1 MPLPRLRLRLRLRPK
16 ILLYASSLLVALIAT
31 MLVFVD
37 WQSQRFVNHQL
48 ATDLEQGRRRALE
61 ASGERFERLNYLAHN
76 LASYPDLKA
85 LLGTADTPTIRDF
98 LETHRAENGL
108 DLLVAF
114 DPTGK
119 VVART
124 DAAEAIALPDGKRW
138 VESLL
143 AGGQA
148 RGFLTVNGRV
158 YQATVVPA
166 EAGTT
171 VFGFLL
177 AGASVDDAYARRL
190 ADLTG
195 DQVVLAGGESVLGS
209 SLSQSRSAWRTR
221 AEWEQHVGHGQTQ
234 LELAGATY
242 SAAATPLADDG
253 PLAVVLKSRTEALEP
268 YRGIQLGLLALGLG
282 ATLAGIFGSALLA
295 RSVTAPIARLEQGTA
310 EVAAGNFDFRI
321 TMRSGDEI
329 GNLAASFNHMIEGLR
344 ERRDLQKF
352 ISTSTMERVR
362 SNVGHELAAGQRLEL
377 TIFFSDMRG
386 FTSLS
391 ENKQPEEVVTMLN
404 TCLSIQAER
413 VKRFSGDIDKYVGDC
428 VVAIFSGDDMALN
441 AIRCAMEIQ
450 KAIRDWNAANSD
462 KDPLAVGVGIVTG
475 EVVLGSIG
483 SKDRQD
489 FTVIGSNVNLC
500 SRLCAKAAA
509 YEVLLAESTYN
520 RVRDLVAAERL
531 DPMTVKGISQP
542 VEVYRM
548 RMAAQ
553 AKTSG

>member
-1 MPLPRLRLRLRLRPK
+1 MPRFRLRLRLRWK
-16 ILLYASSLLVALIAT
+16 ILLYASLLLVTLIAA

-37 WQSQRFVNHQL
+37 FEARLFVNQRL
-48 ATDLEQGRRRALE
+48 ATDLEQGQRRLLE
-61 ASGERFERLNYLAHN
+61 ASGERFARLDYLAHN

-85 LLGTADTPTIRDF
+85 LLDTGDTPTIRDF

-108 DLLVAF
+108 DLLVVL
-114 DPTGK
+114 DRSGK

-124 DAAEAIALPDGKRW
+124 DATEAIALSDGQRW
-138 VESLL
+138 IEPVL
-143 AGGQA
+143 AGREA
-148 RGFLTVNGRV
+148 RGFLEVNSRV
-158 YQATVVPA
+158 YQATAVPA
-166 EAGTT
+166 AAGTT
-171 VFGFLL
+171 VFGFLI

-190 ADLTG
+190 AGLTG
-195 DQVVLAGGESVLGS
+195 DEVVLAGGDSVLGS
-209 SLSQSRSAWRTR
+209 SLSQSSSVWRTR
-221 AEWEQHVGHGQTQ
+221 AEWEQHVGRSQTQ

-242 SAAATPLADDG
+242 SVAAAPLAADG
-253 PLAVVLKSRTEALEP
+253 PLAVVLKSRTEALAP

-282 ATLAGIFGSALLA
+282 VAIAGIFGSALLA
-295 RSVTAPIARLEQGTA
+295 RSVTAPIARLQQGTA

-329 GNLAASFNHMIEGLR
+329 GELAASFNHMIEGLR

-352 ISTSTMERVR
+352 ISSSTMERVR

-391 ENKQPEEVVTMLN
+391 ENKQPEEVVAMLN
-404 TCLSIQAER
+404 TCLSIQAEK
-413 VKRFSGDIDKYVGDC
+413 VKRFSGDIDKFVGDC
-428 VVAIFSGDDMALN
+428 VVAIFSGEDMALN
-441 AIRCAMEIQ
+441 AIRCAIEIQ
-450 KAIRDWNAANSD
+450 KAVKDWNAANPE

-483 SKDRQD
+483 SQDRQD
-489 FTVIGSNVNLC
+489 FTVVGSNVNLC

-509 YEVLLAESTYN
+509 HEVMLAESTYN

-531 DPMTVKGISQP
+531 EPMEVKGFSRP

-548 RMAAQ
+548 RAGAQ
-553 AKTSG
+553 TGTAG

>member
-1 MPLPRLRLRLRLRPK
+1 MPRFRLRLRLRWK
-16 ILLYASSLLVALIAT
+16 ILLYASSLLMALIAA

-37 WQSQRFVNHQL
+37 WQSKRFVNQQL
-48 ATDLEQGRRRALE
+48 AADLEQGRRRVLE

-76 LASYPDLKA
+76 LSSYPDLKA
-85 LLGTADTPTIRDF
+85 LLDTGDTPTIRDF
-98 LETHRAENGL
+98 LETHRAQNGL
-108 DLLVAF
+108 DLLVALE
-114 DPTGK
+114 PTGK

-124 DAAEAIALPDGKRW
+124 DAAEAIALPEAQRW
-138 VESLL
+138 IESLL
-143 AGGQA
+143 AGREA
-148 RGFLTVNGRV
+148 RGFLTVEGRV
-158 YQATVVPA
+158 YQASAVPA
-166 EAGTT
+166 AAGTT
-171 VFGFLL
+171 IFGFLI

-190 ADLTG
+190 AGLTG
-195 DQVVLAGGESVLGS
+195 DEVVLAGGDRILGT
-209 SLSQSRSAWRTR
+209 SLSQSQSARHTR
-221 AEWEQHVGHGQTQ
+221 AEWEQHVGSGQAQ

-242 SAAATPLADDG
+242 SAVAKPLADDG
-253 PLAVVLKSRTEALEP
+253 PLAVVLKSRTEALAP
-268 YRGIQLGLLALGLG
+268 YRGIQLGLLAIGLG

-295 RSVTAPIARLEQGTA
+295 GSVTAPIARLAQGTA
-310 EVAAGNFDFRI
+310 EVAAGNFDFRTDI
-321 TMRSGDEI
+321 RSGDEI
-329 GNLAASFNHMIEGLR
+329 GELAASFNNMIEGLR

-352 ISTSTMERVR
+352 ISSSTMERVR

-391 ENKQPEEVVTMLN
+391 EDKQPEEVVAMLN
-404 TCLSIQAER
+404 TCLSIQAEK

-441 AIRCAMEIQ
+441 AIRCAIEIQ
-450 KAIRDWNAANSD
+450 KAVQAWNAANPG
-462 KDPLAVGVGIVTG
+462 KDPLAIGVGIVTG

-483 SKDRQD
+483 SQDRQD

-509 YEVLLAESTYN
+509 HEVMLAESTYQ

-531 DPMTVKGISQP
+531 EPMEVKGFSRP

-548 RMAAQ
+548 RLARE
-553 AKTSG
+553 AKASG

>member
-1 MPLPRLRLRLRLRPK
+1 
-16 ILLYASSLLVALIAT
+16 V
-31 MLVFVD
+31 
-37 WQSQRFVNHQL
+37 
-48 ATDLEQGRRRALE
+48 
-61 ASGERFERLNYLAHN
+61 
-76 LASYPDLKA
+76 
-85 LLGTADTPTIRDF
+85 
-98 LETHRAENGL
+98 ENGL

-114 DPTGK
+114 DRTGK

-138 VESLL
+138 IDPLL
-143 AGGQA
+143 AGREA

-158 YQATVVPA
+158 YQATAVPA
-166 EAGTT
+166 AAGST

-177 AGASVDDAYARRL
+177 AGANVDDAYARRL

-195 DQVVLAGGESVLGS
+195 DEVVLAGSDSVLGS
-209 SLSQSRSAWRTR
+209 SLSQSRSAWQTR
-221 AEWEQHVGHGQTQ
+221 AEWEQHVGRNQAELQ
-234 LELAGATY
+234 LAGATY
-242 SAAATPLADDG
+242 SAAAAQLAEDG
-253 PLAVVLKSRTEALEP
+253 PLAVVLKSRTEALAP
-268 YRGIQLGLLALGLG
+268 YRGIQFGLLAIGLG
-282 ATLAGIFGSALLA
+282 AALAGIFGSALLA
-295 RSVTAPIARLEQGTA
+295 RSVTAPIARLEEGTA
-310 EVAAGNFDFRI
+310 AVAAGNFDYRI
-321 TMRSGDEI
+321 NMRSGDEI
-329 GNLAASFNHMIEGLR
+329 GALAASFNNMTEGLR

-352 ISTSTMERVR
+352 ISRSTMERVR

-391 ENKQPEEVVTMLN
+391 EHKQPEEVVTMLN

-450 KAIRDWNAANSD
+450 KGVREWNTANPD

-483 SKDRQD
+483 SQDRQD

-509 YEVLLAESTYN
+509 HEVLLAESTYD

-531 DPMTVKGISQP
+531 EPMQVKGISQP

-548 RMAAQ
+548 RMAAP

>member
-1 MPLPRLRLRLRLRPK
+1 
-16 ILLYASSLLVALIAT
+16 
-31 MLVFVD
+31 VD
-37 WQSQRFVNHQL
+37 WQSGRFVNQQL
-48 ATDLEQGRRRALE
+48 AADLEQGRRRVLE
-61 ASGERFERLNYLAHN
+61 ASGERYERLDYLAHN

-85 LLGTADTPTIRDF
+85 LLDTADTPTIRDF

-108 DLLVAF
+108 DLLVAL
-114 DPTGK
+114 DRTGK

-124 DAAEAIALPDGKRW
+124 DSAEAVAIPDGKRW
-138 VESLL
+138 IEPLL
-143 AGGQA
+143 AGREA

-158 YQATVVPA
+158 YQATAVPA
-166 EAGTT
+166 SAGTT
-171 VFGFLL
+171 VFGFLI
-177 AGASVDDAYARRL
+177 AGSSVDDAYARRL
-190 ADLTG
+190 ADLTS
-195 DQVVLAGGESVLGS
+195 DEIVLAGGERVLGS
-209 SLSQSRSAWRTR
+209 SLSQSRSAWSTR
-221 AEWEQHVGHGQTQ
+221 AEWERHAGPNQTQ

-242 SAAATPLADDG
+242 SVTAAPLADDG
-253 PLAVVLKSRTEALEP
+253 PLAIVLKSRTEALAP

-295 RSVTAPIARLEQGTA
+295 RSVTAPIARLAEGTA
-310 EVAAGNFDFRI
+310 QVAAGNFDFRI
-321 TMRSGDEI
+321 NMRSGDEV
-329 GNLAASFNHMIEGLR
+329 GELAASFNHMIAGLR

-352 ISTSTMERVR
+352 ISSSTMERVR

-391 ENKQPEEVVTMLN
+391 ENKQPEEVVAMLN
-404 TCLSIQAER
+404 TCLSLQAER

-428 VVAIFSGDDMALN
+428 VVAIFSGNDMALN
-441 AIRCAMEIQ
+441 AIRCAVEIQ
-450 KAIRDWNAANSD
+450 KAVKEWNAANPE

-483 SKDRQD
+483 SQDRQD

-509 YEVLLAESTYN
+509 HEVLLAESTYG

-531 DPMTVKGISQP
+531 EPMEVKGFSQP

-548 RMAAQ
+548 RVAAQ
-553 AKTSG
+553 PKTAG

>member
-1 MPLPRLRLRLRLRPK
+1 MPHLRLRLRPK
-16 ILLYASSLLVALIAT
+16 ILLYASSLLVALIAA

-37 WQSQRFVNHQL
+37 WQSQRFVNLQL

-61 ASGERFERLNYLAHN
+61 ASGERFERLDYLAHN
-76 LASYPDLKA
+76 LSSYPDLKA
-85 LLGTADTPTIRDF
+85 LLDTGDTPTIRDF

-114 DPTGK
+114 DRTGK

-143 AGGQA
+143 AGREA

-158 YQATVVPA
+158 YQATAVPA
-166 EAGTT
+166 AAGST
-171 VFGFLL
+171 VFGFLI

-195 DQVVLAGGESVLGS
+195 DEVVLAGGDSVLGS
-209 SLSQSRSAWRTR
+209 SLSQSRSAWHTR

-242 SAAATPLADDG
+242 SAAAAPLADDG
-253 PLAVVLKSRTEALEP
+253 PLAVVLKSRTEALAP
-268 YRGIQLGLLALGLG
+268 YRGIQLGLLAIGLG

-310 EVAAGNFDFRI
+310 EVAAGNFDYRI
-321 TMRSGDEI
+321 TIRSGDEV
-329 GNLAASFNHMIEGLR
+329 GELAASFNHMTEGLR

-352 ISTSTMERVR
+352 ISRSTMERVR

-391 ENKQPEEVVTMLN
+391 EHKQPEEVVAMLN
-404 TCLSIQAER
+404 TCLSIQAEK

-450 KAIRDWNAANSD
+450 KAVRDWNAANSD

-483 SKDRQD
+483 SQDRQD

-509 YEVLLAESTYN
+509 HEVLLAESTYH

-531 DPMTVKGISQP
+531 EPMEVKGLSQP

-548 RMAAQ
+548 RMAAP

>member
-1 MPLPRLRLRLRLRPK
+1 MPHLRLRLRLRPK
-16 ILLYASSLLVALIAT
+16 ILLYASSLLVALIAA

-37 WQSQRFVNHQL
+37 WQSQRFVNQQL

-61 ASGERFERLNYLAHN
+61 ASGERFERLDYLAHN
-76 LASYPDLKA
+76 LSSYPDLKA
-85 LLGTADTPTIRDF
+85 LLDTGDTPTIRDF

-114 DPTGK
+114 DRTGK

-138 VESLL
+138 VEPLL
-143 AGGQA
+143 AGRGA

-158 YQATVVPA
+158 YQATAVPA
-166 EAGTT
+166 AAGST
-171 VFGFLL
+171 VFGFLI

-195 DQVVLAGGESVLGS
+195 DEVVLAGGDGVLGS

-242 SAAATPLADDG
+242 SAAAAPLADDG
-253 PLAVVLKSRTEALEP
+253 PLAVVLKSRTEALAP

-295 RSVTAPIARLEQGTA
+295 RSVTAPIARLQQGTA

-321 TMRSGDEI
+321 TILSGDEI
-329 GNLAASFNHMIEGLR
+329 GELAASFNHMIEGLR
-344 ERRDLQKF
+344 ERHDLQKF
-352 ISTSTMERVR
+352 ISRSTMERVR

-391 ENKQPEEVVTMLN
+391 EDKQPEEVVTMLN
-404 TCLSIQAER
+404 TCLSIQAEK

-441 AIRCAMEIQ
+441 AIRCAIEIQ
-450 KAIRDWNAANSD
+450 KAFEEWNAANPG

-483 SKDRQD
+483 SQDRQD

-509 YEVLLAESTYN
+509 HEVLLAESTYR

-531 DPMTVKGISQP
+531 QPMEVKGLSHP

-548 RMAAQ
+548 RVAEQ

>member
-1 MPLPRLRLRLRLRPK
+1 M
-16 ILLYASSLLVALIAT
+16 IYASSMLLVLIGA
-31 MLVFVD
+31 MLLFVD
-37 WQSQRFVNHQL
+37 WQAQGFVNDRL
-48 ATDLEQGRRRALE
+48 ATDLEQGQRRVLD
-61 ASGERFERLNYLAHN
+61 ASGDRFDRLDYLAHN

-85 LLGTADTPTIRDF
+85 LLDTHDTPTIRDF
-98 LETHRAENGL
+98 LETHRAENAL
-108 DLLVAF
+108 DLLIVL
-114 DPTGK
+114 DRNGK

-124 DAAEAIALPDGKRW
+124 DTTEATALPDGQRW
-138 VESLL
+138 IEPLL
-143 AGGQA
+143 AGGPA

-158 YQATVVPA
+158 YQASAVPA
-166 EAGTT
+166 AAGPT

-177 AGASVDDAYARRL
+177 AGSSVDDAYARRL

-195 DQVVLAGGESVLGS
+195 DEVVLAARDQVLGS
-209 SLSQSRSAWRTR
+209 SLSQSRLAWHTR
-221 AEWEQHVGHGQTQ
+221 AEWEQHLGRGQTQ
-234 LELAGATY
+234 LQLSGATY
-242 SAAATPLADDG
+242 SAVAEPLATDG
-253 PLAVVLKSRTEALEP
+253 PLAIVLKSRTEALAP
-268 YRGIQLGLLALGLG
+268 YRGIQLGLLILGMV
-282 ATLAGIFGSALLA
+282 AALAGIFGSALLA
-295 RSVTAPIARLEQGTA
+295 RSVTTPIARLQRGSA
-310 EVAAGNFDFRI
+310 EIAAGNFDFRI
-321 TMRSGDEI
+321 NLRPGDEL
-329 GNLAASFNHMIEGLR
+329 GELAASFNHMTEGLR

-362 SNVGHELAAGQRLEL
+362 ANVGHELAAGQRLEL

-404 TCLSIQAER
+404 TCLSIQAEK

-441 AIRCAMEIQ
+441 AIRCAIEIQ
-450 KAIRDWNAANSD
+450 KAVRAWNASNPE

-483 SKDRQD
+483 SQDRQD
-489 FTVIGSNVNLC
+489 FTVVGSNVNLC

-509 YEVLLAESTYN
+509 HEVMLAESTYL

-531 DPMTVKGISQP
+531 EPMEVKGFSRP

-548 RMAAQ
+548 RA
-553 AKTSG
+553 TG